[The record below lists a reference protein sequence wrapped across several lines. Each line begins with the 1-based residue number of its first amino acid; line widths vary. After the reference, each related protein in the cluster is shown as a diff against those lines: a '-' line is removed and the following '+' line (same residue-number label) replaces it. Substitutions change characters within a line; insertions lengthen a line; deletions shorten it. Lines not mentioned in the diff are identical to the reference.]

1 MPRATF
7 ISFEGI
13 DGSGKTTQ
21 AQILLKSMERQG
33 IPAIL
38 VREPGSTP
46 FGDHLR
52 QFLKGQQ
59 PISPLA
65 ELLSFEAARAE
76 LVQKVITPA
85 LDNSITV
92 ISDRYIDSSVAYQGA
107 GRNLNLETINLLNS
121 LATQNKTPDLT
132 FLLHIEPK
140 DAAKRTNDLHSRFES
155 QDAGFYHRVARGYT
169 VQAARNTQRIIVLD
183 ASLPEATLSNQ
194 IWEHVA
200 ASCRP

>member
-1 MPRATF
+1 MPKPTF

-21 AQILLKSMERQG
+21 AQILHKNMERQG

-76 LVQKVITPA
+76 LVQNVITPA
-85 LDNSITV
+85 LHKGITV
-92 ISDRYIDSSVAYQGA
+92 ISDRYTDSSVAYQGA
-107 GRNLNLETINLLNS
+107 GRNLNLETIDLLNS
-121 LATQNKTPDLT
+121 LATQNTIPDLT
-132 FLLHIEPK
+132 FLLHIEPQE
-140 DAAKRTNDLHSRFES
+140 ASRRTTDLHSRFES
-155 QDAGFYHRVARGYT
+155 QDAGFYQRIAKGYT
-169 VQAARNTQRIIVLD
+169 AQAARNTQRIIVLD
-183 ASLPEATLSNQ
+183 ATLPQETLSGQ
-194 IWEHVA
+194 IWDHIVA
-200 ASCRP
+200 KTGT